1 MGHFYFVRHG
11 ESVWN
16 IRNKICGKT
25 DSPLTQKGHE
35 QAVQTAE
42 EILKQGI
49 RADMILCS
57 PLLRAYA
64 TAEHISDICG
74 IPFRTEDRLTEQAFG
89 RFEGTARDGE
99 EFRQAK
105 TRFIDSYGGGETMLK
120 TAHRV
125 YSLLDEITSQEDT
138 VYILAAHNGLARIVE
153 SYFRDMTNEEFA
165 AFGLKNCEI
174 RRYDY

>member
-16 IRNKICGKT
+16 IENKICGKT

-35 QAVQTAE
+35 QAVRTAQ

-64 TAEHISDICG
+64 TAEHISEICG
-74 IPFRTEDRLTEQAFG
+74 IPFRTEDRLIEQAFG
-89 RFEGTARDGE
+89 RFEGTARDGA

-105 TRFIDSYGGGETMLK
+105 TRFIDSYGDGETMLK